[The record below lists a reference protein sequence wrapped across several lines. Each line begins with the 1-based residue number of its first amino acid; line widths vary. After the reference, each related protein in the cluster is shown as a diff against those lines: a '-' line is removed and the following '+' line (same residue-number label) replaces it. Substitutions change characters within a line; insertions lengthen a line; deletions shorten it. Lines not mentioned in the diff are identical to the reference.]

1 MYRKMKD
8 INKQKS
14 EKKAKSRSK
23 WLMYLIFQFQTDG
36 LALRENERRVVFRKK
51 RTLKQTEILLFYHVT
66 SVRQDK
72 HCWHTCFHMYLLCQ
86 KGSKCSLSLTRRPP
100 WDLWLLRGKVAWINK
115 TCRHQRNTDLKT
127 GLGRSMKMELY
138 GYICQVMRH
147 SAF

>member
-1 MYRKMKD
+1 MKD

-72 HCWHTCFHMYLLCQ
+72 HC
-86 KGSKCSLSLTRRPP
+86 
-100 WDLWLLRGKVAWINK
+100 
-115 TCRHQRNTDLKT
+115 
-127 GLGRSMKMELY
+127 
-138 GYICQVMRH
+138 
-147 SAF
+147 